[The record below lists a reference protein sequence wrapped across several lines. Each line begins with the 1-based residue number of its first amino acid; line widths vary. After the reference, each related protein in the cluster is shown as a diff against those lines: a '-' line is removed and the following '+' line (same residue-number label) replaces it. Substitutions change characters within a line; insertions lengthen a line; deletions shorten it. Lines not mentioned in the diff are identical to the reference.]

1 MGKSNFDKLR
11 DVLILPSGRTLRMY
25 RDKHVPEGSGV
36 SKVILK
42 QLRRQ
47 FEDQSTPRY
56 EVILSWDA
64 TGYAKS
70 LFYDKHSGELKGF
83 VSDPESFSMHQMF
96 SNKVNCFYVTSPEKD
111 IKIRFP
117 VAYYHTTSLDS
128 AIIRQQWVDVMIA
141 LDSIGLN
148 VVALVCDGTSEHAR
162 FAKLVLNKVAAQ
174 DPLCFIDFDR

>member
-70 LFYDKHSGELKGF
+70 LFYDDKHSGELKGF
-83 VSDPESFSMHQMF
+83 V
-96 SNKVNCFYVTSPEKD
+96 K
-111 IKIRFP
+111 
-117 VAYYHTTSLDS
+117 
-128 AIIRQQWVDVMIA
+128 
-141 LDSIGLN
+141 
-148 VVALVCDGTSEHAR
+148 
-162 FAKLVLNKVAAQ
+162 
-174 DPLCFIDFDR
+174 